1 MIQSIMLVSLGVLI
15 AGFVTL
21 LFASAFWRRA
31 IRLTTERIHN
41 SMPVTLAEIE
51 ADKDQLRADF
61 AIQIRQLE
69 EKLEKAETE
78 AAKQTIEI
86 SRKEVKVVELKTQL
100 EERLRDLEEQQNANE
115 IFEQTITNRLPK
127 MEAQLAKAKELLG
140 ERYMEI
146 SKLRIKINQQEGKIG
161 EVVAKDQIRKAELQR
176 LKQELDGN
184 TAPANSN
191 GKDVVPLSEFEL
203 LKEQNESLETR
214 ISKLREEMNE
224 QTSSPFSTDLGKED
238 HIEDIELSLLGHS
251 AKGKPPSNGK
261 SEKSEDEG
269 DVKTILLERS
279 KKNGKNSEKIS
290 ETVKAKTKE
299 VKKTKP
305 ATKNDEKSEQPVEAA
320 KSAKKSGS
328 LRKTLSDRLKNLQDG

>member
-15 AGFVTL
+15 AGIVTL

-69 EKLEKAETE
+69 EKLEKAEIE

-86 SRKEVKVVELKTQL
+86 SRKEVQVVELKAQL
-100 EERLRDLEEQQNANE
+100 DERLRDLEEQQNANE
-115 IFEQTITNRLPK
+115 IFEQTISNRLPK

-161 EVVAKDQIRKAELQR
+161 EVVAKDQIRNAELER
-176 LKQELDGN
+176 LKQELDGH
-184 TAPANSN
+184 TAPANGN
-191 GKDVVPLSEFEL
+191 GKNVVPMSEFEL

-224 QTSSPFSTDLGKED
+224 QTPSPFSTKQTKED
-238 HIEDIELSLLGHS
+238 HIEDIELSLLEHS
-251 AKGKPPSNGK
+251 AKTKTQSNGK
-261 SEKSEDEG
+261 SEDAEDEG
-269 DVKTILLERS
+269 DVKTILLQRS
-279 KKNGKNSEKIS
+279 KKNGSKSEQKS
-290 ETVKAKTKE
+290 EPAKTKSGDA
-299 VKKTKP
+299 KKTKKTAEKESKTEPP
-305 ATKNDEKSEQPVEAA
+305 AKPV
-320 KSAKKSGS
+320 KKSGG